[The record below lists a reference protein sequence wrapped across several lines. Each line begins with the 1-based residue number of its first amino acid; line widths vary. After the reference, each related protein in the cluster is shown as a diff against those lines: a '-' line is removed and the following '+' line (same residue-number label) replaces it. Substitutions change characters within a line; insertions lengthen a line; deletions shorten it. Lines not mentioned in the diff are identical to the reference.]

1 MTFFALSQLR
11 HDGSNWASSVACLAG
26 LSAATTCSSR
36 IKERQTNMATC
47 GEVLVKLLEGYG
59 VEQVFG
65 IPGVHTVELYR
76 GLAGSS
82 INHVTPRHEQG
93 AGFMADG
100 YARTSGKPGVCFI
113 ITGPGM
119 TNITTAMGQAYADS
133 IPMLVISSVQSR
145 SQLGGGRGKLHEL
158 PSQSNLVAG
167 VAAFSHTLMSASEL
181 PAVLARA
188 FALFQAGR
196 PRPVHIEIPLDVL
209 VENAD
214 ALLASEP
221 VSVSRAGAAPEAIAQ
236 MVSLL
241 AAAKRPLIL
250 AGGGAIDA
258 APALARLA
266 EQLEAPVALTINA
279 KGMLPSRH
287 PLLIGSTQSLVATRA
302 LVAEADV
309 VLAIGTELA
318 ETDYDI
324 TFAGGFEIPGA
335 LLRIDIDPDQTVRNY
350 APQVALVSDADTAVQ
365 ALLAGLCNKELAPRR
380 ADWGHTRAAALRE
393 NLATTWDDA
402 TRGQT
407 VFLQTVLDVL
417 PDAVLVGDSTQP
429 VYTGNL
435 TLNLEQP
442 RRWFNS
448 STGYGTL
455 GYALPAAIGAWLGRA
470 SEARAR
476 GAVVCLIGDGGLQF
490 TLSELAS
497 AVEARTPI
505 IVLLWN
511 NQGYEEIKKYMV
523 NRSIEPVGVD
533 IYTPDFI
540 GVAKALGCAA
550 EPVAGVE
557 ELKVALRKAGDRQGP
572 TLIEIDQTLWMNGM
586 KAC

>member
-1 MTFFALSQLR
+1 
-11 HDGSNWASSVACLAG
+11 
-26 LSAATTCSSR
+26 
-36 IKERQTNMATC
+36 MATC

-76 GLAGSS
+76 GLASSS
-82 INHVTPRHEQG
+82 IEHVTPRHEQG

-158 PSQSNLVAG
+158 PNQGTLVAG
-167 VAAFSHTLMSASEL
+167 VAAFSHTLMSAAEL

-214 ALLASEP
+214 ALLESQP
-221 VSVSRAGAAPEAIAQ
+221 VQITRAGAAPAAIAQ
-236 MVSLL
+236 MAELL
-241 AAAKRPLIL
+241 AKARRPLIL

-258 APALARLA
+258 AVALTRLA
-266 EQLEAPVALTINA
+266 ERLEAPVALTINA

-287 PLLIGSTQSLVATRA
+287 PLLIGSTQSMVATRA
-302 LVAEADV
+302 LVADADV

-324 TFAGGFEIPGA
+324 NFAGGFEIPGT
-335 LLRIDIDPDQTVRNY
+335 LLRVDIDPDQTVRNY
-350 APQVALVSDADTAVQ
+350 PPKVALVSDARTAAE
-365 ALLAGLCNKELAPRR
+365 ALLAAVEGQTLAARQG
-380 ADWGHTRAAALRE
+380 DWGPLRAAALRAE
-393 NLATTWDDA
+393 LDALWDA
-402 TRGQT
+402 PTRAQT
-407 VFLQTVLDVL
+407 QFLNTVLEVL
-417 PDAVLVGDSTQP
+417 PEAVLVGDSTQP

-435 TLNLEQP
+435 TLNPEHP

-455 GYALPAAIGAWLGRA
+455 GYALPAAIGAWLGGA
-470 SEARAR
+470 SERSQR
-476 GAVVCLIGDGGLQF
+476 PPVVCLIGDGGLQF

-523 NRSIEPVGVD
+523 NRAITPVGVD

-540 GVAKALGCAA
+540 GVARALGCVA
-550 EPVAGVE
+550 EAVSGVE
-557 ELKVALRKAGDRQGP
+557 TLRTALEAAADRQGP
-572 TLIEIDQTLWMNGM
+572 TLIEIDQSLWMEGE
-586 KAC
+586 AW

>member
-1 MTFFALSQLR
+1 
-11 HDGSNWASSVACLAG
+11 
-26 LSAATTCSSR
+26 
-36 IKERQTNMATC
+36 MATC
-47 GEVLVKLLEGYG
+47 GEVLVHLLESYG
-59 VEQVFG
+59 VDHVFG

-76 GLAGSS
+76 GLARSS
-82 INHVTPRHEQG
+82 IRHVTPRHEQG

-100 YARTSGKPGVCFI
+100 YARTRGKPGVCFI

-158 PSQSNLVAG
+158 PNQSALVAG
-167 VAAFSHTLMSASEL
+167 VAAFSHTLMSAAEL
-181 PAVLARA
+181 PSVLARA
-188 FALFQAGR
+188 FAVFQAGR

-214 ALLASEP
+214 ALLGSTP
-221 VSVSRAGAAPEAIAQ
+221 VSVARAGAAPAAVQQ
-236 MVSLL
+236 MSQRL

-258 APALARLA
+258 AAELTRLA
-266 EQLEAPVALTINA
+266 EALGAPVALTINA
-279 KGMLPSRH
+279 KGMLPAAH
-287 PLLIGSTQSLVATRA
+287 PLLIGSTQTLLTTRA

-324 TFAGGFEIPGA
+324 TFAGGFDIPGA
-335 LLRIDIDPDQTVRNY
+335 LLRVDIDPDQNVRNY
-350 APQVALVSDADTAVQ
+350 PPQVALVADARIAAQ
-365 ALLAGLCNKELAPRR
+365 ALLTEVNRQPLAPRSP
-380 ADWGHTRAAALRE
+380 DWGTARVARLWAELEPAWDAATRAQ
-393 NLATTWDDA
+393 
-402 TRGQT
+402 TRFLNVVLEELPGV
-407 VFLQTVLDVL
+407 VF
-417 PDAVLVGDSTQP
+417 VGDSTQP
-429 VYTGNL
+429 VYSGNL
-435 TLNLEQP
+435 TLNLNHP
-442 RRWFNS
+442 RRWFNA

-455 GYALPAAIGAWLGRA
+455 GYALPAAIGAWLGR
-470 SEARAR
+470 
-476 GAVVCLIGDGGLQF
+476 GDGQPVVCLIGDGGLQF
-490 TLSELAS
+490 TLPELAS
-497 AVEARTPI
+497 AVEARTPV

-523 NRSIEPVGVD
+523 NRDIEPVGVD

-550 EPVAGVE
+550 QSVHDIE
-557 ELKVALRKAGDRQGP
+557 ALRTALRAAADRQGP
-572 TLIEIDQTLWMNGM
+572 TLLEIDQGRWELPSL
-586 KAC
+586 

>member
-1 MTFFALSQLR
+1 
-11 HDGSNWASSVACLAG
+11 
-26 LSAATTCSSR
+26 
-36 IKERQTNMATC
+36 MATC

-59 VEQVFG
+59 VDQVFG

-76 GLAGSS
+76 GLARSS
-82 INHVTPRHEQG
+82 IRHVTPRHEQG

-133 IPMLVISSVQSR
+133 IPMLVISSVQAR

-158 PSQSNLVAG
+158 PNQSAMIAG
-167 VAAFSHTLMSASEL
+167 VAAFSHTLMSAAEL
-181 PAVLARA
+181 PGVLARA

-214 ALLASEP
+214 ALLGSKP
-221 VSVSRAGAAPEAIAQ
+221 ISVARAGAAPSAIKQ
-236 MVSLL
+236 MTQLL
-241 AAAKRPLIL
+241 ACAKRPLIL

-258 APALARLA
+258 APALTRLA
-266 EQLEAPVALTINA
+266 ETLGAPVALTINA
-279 KGMLPSRH
+279 KGMLPAAH
-287 PLLIGSTQSLVATRA
+287 PLLIGSTQTLVATRA

-318 ETDYDI
+318 ETDYDV

-350 APQVALVSDADTAVQ
+350 TPHVALVADAQIATEAV
-365 ALLAGLCNKELAPRR
+365 LAELDSKELPLRNT
-380 ADWGHTRAAALRE
+380 DWGSQRVARLWAELALSWDAATRA
-393 NLATTWDDA
+393 
-402 TRGQT
+402 QT
-407 VFLQTVLDVL
+407 LFLSTILETL
-417 PDAVLVGDSTQP
+417 PGAVMVGDSTQP
-429 VYTGNL
+429 VYSGNL
-435 TLNLEQP
+435 TLNLDHP

-455 GYALPAAIGAWLGRA
+455 GYALPAAIGAWLGR
-470 SEARAR
+470 
-476 GAVVCLIGDGGLQF
+476 GDGQPVVCLIGDGGLQF
-490 TLSELAS
+490 SLPELAS

-505 IVLLWN
+505 VVLLWN

-523 NRSIEPVGVD
+523 NRAIEPVGVD
-533 IYTPDFI
+533 IYTPDFV

-550 EPVAGVE
+550 ERIEGIEP
-557 ELKVALRKAGDRQGP
+557 LRNALLAASDRQGP
-572 TLIEIDQTLWMNGM
+572 TLIEIDQELWM
-586 KAC
+586 KEVAV

>member
-1 MTFFALSQLR
+1 
-11 HDGSNWASSVACLAG
+11 
-26 LSAATTCSSR
+26 
-36 IKERQTNMATC
+36 MATC

-76 GLAGSS
+76 GLARSS
-82 INHVTPRHEQG
+82 IRHVTPRHEQG

-158 PSQSNLVAG
+158 PNQGALVGG
-167 VAAFSHTLMSASEL
+167 VAAFSHTLMSAAEL
-181 PAVLARA
+181 PGVLARA

-209 VENAD
+209 VEEAD
-214 ALLASEP
+214 GLLDSAP
-221 VSVSRAGAAPEAIAQ
+221 VSIARAGAAPAAIARMSQ
-236 MVSLL
+236 LL
-241 AAAKRPLIL
+241 AGARRPLIL

-258 APALARLA
+258 AAPLTRLA
-266 EQLEAPVALTINA
+266 EWLQAPVALTINA
-279 KGMLPSRH
+279 KGMLASRH

-302 LVAEADV
+302 LVADADV

-318 ETDYDI
+318 ETDYDV
-324 TFAGGFEIPGA
+324 TFAGGFEIPGT

-350 APQVALVSDADTAVQ
+350 PPKVALVADAHSATE
-365 ALLAGLCNKELAPRR
+365 ALLAELGKQSLSERDSAWGAARAGALRNELAQQWDAP
-380 ADWGHTRAAALRE
+380 TRA
-393 NLATTWDDA
+393 
-402 TRGQT
+402 QT
-407 VFLQTVLDVL
+407 LFLETVVQEL
-417 PDAVLVGDSTQP
+417 PEIVIVGDSTQP
-429 VYTGNL
+429 VYSGNL
-435 TLNLEQP
+435 TFNPERP

-455 GYALPAAIGAWLGRA
+455 GYALPAAIGAWLGGA
-470 SEARAR
+470 SERNAR
-476 GAVVCLIGDGGLQF
+476 GPVACLIGDGGLQF
-490 TLSELAS
+490 TLAELAC

-523 NRSIEPVGVD
+523 NRDIEPVGVD

-550 EPVAGVE
+550 EAIDSVDG
-557 ELKVALRKAGDRQGP
+557 LRDALRAASDRQGP
-572 TLIEIDQTLWMNGM
+572 TLIEIDQAGWMR
-586 KAC
+586 AVQA